1 MDSEKVEQLS
11 PVNSKSITITRQLWE
26 YFYGKPTWFYPYF
39 SKRPFRGKWNTPD
52 VLILI

>member
-26 YFYGKPTWFYPYF
+26 YFYGNQPDFILAF
-39 SKRPFRGKWNTPD
+39 RRVFRSKWIILD